1 MSETEVPGE
10 AAGFRLLRVITIDS
24 YARGGETVLNVDGGT
39 IITGENGVGKT
50 SLIRLIP
57 VFFGELPRRISVGT
71 QSFGD
76 FYLARTTSYIVFE
89 YVRRGVVCQSVL
101 YAGDADESYLYR
113 FVRAPYDLRLYTEE
127 DGKSI
132 VAGNALTTHLK
143 KIGIDHSRALSHDVY
158 RAVIQG
164 RAHAGRDASFHRAL
178 VADYAFTPSNNRLDH
193 IDRIVSGM
201 FQRKAEFRDFL
212 RMVVSYISDR
222 DEEIAITGD
231 RGRIAVWPLQYA
243 AYQDV
248 MQMATKMDDVERQ
261 DAEMTAQ
268 KRTFSVLHAK
278 TLVLI
283 DYATS
288 QEERLRD
295 LYAEAEAKLSE
306 AADKRATEDQSL
318 ATQEA
323 TEKGEADAL
332 VERVDRLDS
341 RKTEYEQDGMPVKAD
356 LVDGIER
363 LIQRAK
369 DAEDRRKILVGAKV
383 EIDERY
389 TRLKNQATRDHNDR
403 HAAALKERSKVD
415 AQFAEFLKNLE
426 GEREAVL
433 QALADEHRGRI
444 DEATEAAARARE
456 AAGRAEQASENP
468 VPDPERVQH
477 WKGKRT
483 TAENARAALSGPKQK
498 LDAAQRAA
506 TAAKDAFEHE
516 DDVAQKIVQRIDVLT
531 GNIERLEAHS
541 NPDPGSFLAYLRRER
556 PDWHKDIAKVVD
568 EALLSRTD
576 LDPAVLEASAGLF
589 GITVDLSRL
598 ESNLAA
604 DESLLREEILALES
618 QRSERRTD
626 LDAGKARLQKAS
638 DALSATVEA
647 RREAEVALQ
656 NAEAAAT
663 SADNEERTSR
673 HAMEQSQRDAKAVAD
688 QQASDARVK
697 AASAQQGLATAR
709 AAQSTEERAKKAA
722 FQARRHDIE
731 SQRRD
736 RLRTTDAAMDTD
748 RLQTEATLKAY
759 DAECAAALAQE
770 GVDVEALAGID
781 KELAGINEQLGK
793 ARAAIRQVAEWQA
806 WLKDEWSQRDDL
818 VRKAAAAKEKYGKTK
833 KRRED
838 KALAWE
844 AQRKAAQANLD
855 RLEHQ
860 AKAAENAAADAR
872 QLIVRSLLS
881 DHPADPETRGSAY
894 DSAWTYDSLSAQT
907 ADAFRKHGV
916 TRARLKTRIEEIKR
930 AFRGGEG
937 TPTEDYF
944 HTTASEA
951 DPDDDDPYAWVAP
964 LRAWY
969 GGRHEEYL
977 RPLLVEARKFGE
989 MVIGFQRDV
998 TRFGREIA
1006 RFNRDMQD
1014 ALNQTVVFRR
1024 ISSVEITFASTITEK
1039 RYWQPINDFIR
1050 DHESWI
1056 HGTSHD
1062 LPPAAFA
1069 SDLDRLL
1076 EHWDVREGIR
1086 AERLS
1091 LIDVSGK
1098 VVENGVEKR
1107 FRDSATLAAL
1117 SSNGLSYLI
1126 LIVIF
1131 VAFLR
1136 KIRGDADIF
1145 VTYAVDEL
1153 GDLDR
1158 KNIGVLVEMLRK
1170 NGIFLV
1176 SACPDADVDVLIQ
1189 FPNRYEVTRDSAG
1202 PELVAVD
1209 LDVWEPDHV

>member
-1 MSETEVPGE
+1 MSENEVPGE
-10 AAGFRLLRVITIDS
+10 ASGFRLLRVVTIDS
-24 YARGGETVLNVDGGT
+24 YARGGETVLNVDGGA

-57 VFFGELPRRISVGT
+57 VFFGELPRRISLGT

-89 YVRRGVVCQSVL
+89 YTRRGVVCQAVL
-101 YAGDADESYLYR
+101 YGGDADESYLYR

-127 DGKSI
+127 DGKTI
-132 VAGNALTTHLK
+132 IAGNALTTHLK
-143 KIGIDHSRALSHDVY
+143 KLGVDHSRALSHDVY

-231 RGRIAVWPLQYA
+231 RGRIAVWPRQYE
-243 AYQDV
+243 AYQNV
-248 MQMATKMDDVERQ
+248 MQLAPKMEDVERL

-268 KRTFSVLHAK
+268 RRTFSILHAK
-278 TLVLI
+278 TLALI

-288 QEERLRD
+288 QAERLR
-295 LYAEAEAKLSE
+295 ATHGEAESKLENDSTKH
-306 AADKRATEDQSL
+306 AADDQAL

-323 TEKGEADAL
+323 TEKSEADVLAA
-332 VERVDRLDS
+332 RATRLDS
-341 RKTEYEQDGMPVKAD
+341 KKAGYDQDGMQAKAV
-356 LVDGIER
+356 LVDGMDA
-363 LIQRAK
+363 LAQRAK
-369 DAEDRRKILVGAKV
+369 DAENRRGILVGAKT
-383 EIDERY
+383 EIDQKY
-389 TRLKNQATRDHNDR
+389 ARLKNEATQARNGRQT
-403 HAAALKERSKVD
+403 AALQERSETD
-415 AQFAEFLKNLE
+415 ARFAASLLTLE
-426 GEREAVL
+426 EEQERVL
-433 QALADEHRGRI
+433 QALADEYRI
-444 DEATEAAARARE
+444 RIETATEAAAQARE
-456 AAGRAEQASENP
+456 EAGRAEQAAKNP
-468 VPDPERVQH
+468 VPDPETVQA
-477 WKGKRT
+477 WERKRT
-483 TAENARAALSGPKQK
+483 AAENARAARAGPTKT
-498 LDAAQRAA
+498 LDAARRAA
-506 TAAKDAFEHE
+506 KEAKEAFARE
-516 DDVAQKIVQRIDVLT
+516 DGVVQKIVQRIDVLST
-531 GNIERLEAHS
+531 QISRLEAHS
-541 NPDPGSFLAYLRRER
+541 NPDPASLLAYLRRER

-576 LDPAVLEASAGLF
+576 LAPAVLDASGGIF
-589 GITVDLSRL
+589 GITVDLPRL
-598 ESNLAA
+598 DSNLAA
-604 DESLLREEILALES
+604 DESRLREEISAIDS
-618 QRSERRTD
+618 QRAGLRAD
-626 LDAGKARLQKAS
+626 LVAGEAKLKKAR
-638 DALSATVEA
+638 DALSAAGKAT
-647 RREAEVALQ
+647 RDAEVALQ
-656 NAEAAAT
+656 NAEAT
-663 SADNEERTSR
+663 IVSAESEERASR
-673 HAMEQSQRDAKAVAD
+673 QAMDQSRRDAKAMADRRESEARNAAAVA
-688 QQASDARVK
+688 QENL
-697 AASAQQGLATAR
+697 AATRTAEATA
-709 AAQSTEERAKKAA
+709 ERTRRTA
-722 FQARRHDIE
+722 FQVRRRDIE
-731 SQRRD
+731 AQRRNALQAIDANMEVD
-736 RLRTTDAAMDTD
+736 RRQTD
-748 RLQTEATLKAY
+748 ATLKAY
-759 DAECAAALAQE
+759 DAECAAALAKE
-770 GVDVEALAGID
+770 GVDVEALAAID
-781 KELAGINEQLGK
+781 NELSGINQQLIN
-793 ARAAIRQVAEWQA
+793 ARAAVRPVADWRTWVKE
-806 WLKDEWSQRDDL
+806 EWSQRNDL
-818 VRKAAAAKEKYGKTK
+818 VNKAAAAQLTFERTK
-833 KRRED
+833 KHREA

-844 AQRKAAQANLD
+844 AQRKAAQANLV
-855 RLEHQ
+855 RLERE
-860 AKAAENAAADAR
+860 AKAAENAAADAEA
-872 QLIVRSLLS
+872 LIGRSMLG
-881 DHPADPETRGSAY
+881 DHPADPETRGGTY
-894 DSAWTYDSLSAQT
+894 DAAWTNDSLSAQT
-907 ADAFRKHGV
+907 ADACRQHGA
-916 TRARLKTRIEEIKR
+916 TRTQLRNRVEEIKR

-944 HTTASEA
+944 HTTASEV
-951 DPDDDDPYAWVAP
+951 DPNDDDPYAWVAP

-969 GGRHEEYL
+969 DGRHEEYL

-989 MVIGFQRDV
+989 MIIAFQRDV

-1024 ISSVEITFASTITEK
+1024 ISSVEITFASTITQK
-1039 RYWQPINDFIR
+1039 RYWQPINEFIR

-1056 HGTSHD
+1056 HGIAHD

-1136 KIRGDADIF
+1136 KIRGDADIC

-1209 LDVWEPDHV
+1209 LDVWEPAHV